1 MSPTDQGV
9 WEIREVSFSDI
20 APLKRAAA
28 VDRVTLRDLKNTR
41 WFAAVVQDGLIVG
54 SAGLTS
60 LKFKTRI
67 RGVWVAKAYR
77 GQGIGA
83 AFTSRLIAECG
94 GHVAIVDALAYNPD
108 HYVTRGFRA
117 VGREKS
123 DGTTRVILAR

>member
-1 MSPTDQGV
+1 MSPTDQDV

-20 APLKRAAA
+20 APLKHAAA

-41 WFAAVVQDGLIVG
+41 WFAAVRNGLIVG

-60 LKFKTRI
+60 LKSRTRI

-77 GQGIGA
+77 GQGIGS
-83 AFTSRLIAECG
+83 AFTSRLIAECRG
-94 GHVAIVDALAYNPD
+94 KITIVDALAYNPD
-108 HYVTRGFRA
+108 HYVTRGFRVA
-117 VGREKS
+117 GREKS